1 MDALNTEIE
10 SETPLDADEP
20 GSAAEVGSADDGI
33 SRKTMTAEEALKRVK
48 QGETVTGVK
57 VVGLMLKGEFSR
69 PVNFKDVTLVQPQI
83 NKAKFAESVVF
94 EHCTID
100 RLRLNAST
108 FAKGLGFDGSTLV
121 RVEIR
126 RASLQGPLSCNNARF
141 RGKFLM
147 DGTHFEGKVRFWEAK
162 FQGWVTIRACEFV
175 GEADLR
181 SLHAEEG
188 FVLFGCRFR
197 SNFLFR
203 GSTVQKKFEADKT
216 RFEGLTDFSKVKFH
230 DFAYLEGIEQGEN
243 QTFSFT
249 NALAERI
256 LVRPEQ
262 LEGRID
268 SEKKGDHLQ
277 AMQEYGLLKRVFE
290 GLHRYEHEDWAFYRF
305 KVNQRRCKQR
315 SWQKPWSKLAGFFDW
330 LLLDQGCGYGT
341 NPSRAVRAALVII
354 LGFAAIYA
362 CGVHLLHVE
371 IPPFDG
377 PKEAALNRVMIGAL
391 TSVAAFTSGFGDIR
405 GAAHGWMNLPLI
417 AESLLGTLLWGLFIV
432 AFSRKVI
439 R

>member
-1 MDALNTEIE
+1 M
-10 SETPLDADEP
+10 
-20 GSAAEVGSADDGI
+20 
-33 SRKTMTAEEALKRVK
+33 
-48 QGETVTGVK
+48 
-57 VVGLMLKGEFSR
+57 
-69 PVNFKDVTLVQPQI
+69 
-83 NKAKFAESVVF
+83 VF

-141 RGKFLM
+141 RGKFLI
-147 DGTHFEGKVRFWEAK
+147 DGTRFEGKVRFWEAK

-188 FVLFGCRFR
+188 FVLIGCRFR

-203 GSTVQKKFEADKT
+203 GATVEKKFEADKT

-262 LEGRID
+262 LEGRIA
-268 SEKKGDHLQ
+268 SEKTGDHLQ

-305 KVNQRRCKQR
+305 KVNQRRCKAR
-315 SWQKPWSKLAGFFDW
+315 
-330 LLLDQGCGYGT
+330 
-341 NPSRAVRAALVII
+341 
-354 LGFAAIYA
+354 
-362 CGVHLLHVE
+362 
-371 IPPFDG
+371 
-377 PKEAALNRVMIGAL
+377 
-391 TSVAAFTSGFGDIR
+391 
-405 GAAHGWMNLPLI
+405 
-417 AESLLGTLLWGLFIV
+417 IV
-432 AFSRKVI
+432 AEALDASWRASSIGSCLTKAAAMVQI
-439 R
+439 RRVPSERPS